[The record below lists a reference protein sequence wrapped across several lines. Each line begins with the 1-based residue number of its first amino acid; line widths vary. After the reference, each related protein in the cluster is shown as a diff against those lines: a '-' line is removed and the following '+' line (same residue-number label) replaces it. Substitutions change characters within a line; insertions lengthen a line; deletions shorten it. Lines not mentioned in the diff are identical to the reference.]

1 LKSKQLK
8 TKPTIFKSDILT
20 FLLIGFG
27 IVIFLITSI
36 LFYLS
41 SHFDTYHMPKVIG
54 LNSVKFEINSAH
66 IDHDVSTKYNTT
78 DLTNMTNAKNK
89 LKELTQDK
97 HWLFSTISICSA
109 KQQEEIN
116 TILKQIQVFEK
127 LIVIQDYT
135 AASKQE
141 LNAVFNSLLNNIDNL
156 QTGLNDRYIRQ
167 KSFVYYSEIIIIIS
181 LLLYLLSIF
190 FIATKRNM
198 VREKLLLE
206 AQKSNYFL
214 KEAQKMAK
222 LIVYSFDFKTKHWE
236 ASESFSNIAGA
247 EVTNNRLQSWID
259 RIHPKDRVRLTN
271 LFNKRA
277 QDPTTKFN
285 ETYRVVNATTGET
298 HWVHHAIQD
307 IKKDNKGNLLP
318 VNGVIQDITQHKLA
332 EEKIKRSNAIL
343 NKLNS
348 LVLVINSEGE
358 VTYVSKGIKTILGYK
373 PKDILGQG
381 WWQQTFPDAESAQR
395 SKDSVY
401 EYFSNE
407 DLSFIP
413 NEEFS
418 LRNIKTKNGESKW
431 INWSFTKESE
441 NSFIAI
447 GVDITES
454 YEKTKQFT
462 TLTEIA
468 HDAIILTN
476 DIGNIIEVNQSAR
489 QMFGYSKSE
498 ILGKPATV
506 LMPKKHKD
514 SFVLQLNKANKEGN
528 AKKSKFRIGEGI
540 TKKGVVFPVEIS
552 FNSWIN
558 NNKQI
563 HCAFIKDIT
572 QQKYEEKIKEIIYN
586 ITKYAQEYP
595 TLDALLPFIKKSLSS
610 VIDTTT
616 FFVSLYDDD
625 KENFNSYE
633 KIDPKNGKSFVN
645 FPKGG
650 SLFDQVVDTKKS
662 LLYTKPSK
670 INGTEI
676 KSKCWVG
683 VPLTVKQKV
692 IGVMSIRSYT
702 DRNAYTQKD
711 VSLLELVAST
721 ISQVI
726 QKTKDF
732 EKINLLNQALVQSS
746 AIILITNTKGEIEYV
761 NPSFTKITGYEPNE
775 VIGKNPRF
783 IGVKNRNKHVAANLW
798 KTIVNG
804 KSWKGELT
812 NIKKN
817 GVQFTV
823 MATIAPVKNN
833 TEEVTHYIAVQED
846 ITEKRKLEH
855 QFVNGF
861 IEAQEIERQSFGE
874 ELHDGISQILSAETM
889 YINVLIKENQD
900 RINGKAKFLTKI
912 RELNLSAANEARN
925 IAHGLMSNQLMKT
938 GLIKAIENICLDY
951 TNTKNIEFFYLH
963 KNISENELSKE
974 MKINIFRIIQ
984 EITANIIRHSKATET
999 TVTFV
1004 KLKHGILNLVIKD
1017 NGIGFEYDKSKGLPK
1032 GVGIE
1037 NIKRRIT
1044 LLSGTLDIDTSP
1056 NNGLCYTINIPL

>member
-1 LKSKQLK
+1 MKSKQLK

-27 IVIFLITSI
+27 VVIFLITSI

-41 SHFDTYHMPKVIG
+41 SHFDKYHTPKVNA
-54 LNSVKFEINSAH
+54 LNSVKFEITSAY
-66 IDHDVSTKYNTT
+66 IDHREVSQKDIST
-78 DLTNMTNAKNK
+78 DLTSLTNAKNRI
-89 LKELTQDK
+89 KELSQDK
-97 HWLFSTISICSA
+97 HWLFSSISICSA
-109 KQQEEIN
+109 EQQEQIN
-116 TILKQIQVFEK
+116 VILKQFQLFEK
-127 LIVIQDYT
+127 LLVAQDYT

-141 LNAVFNSLLNNIDNL
+141 YTVVFNSLLNNIDNL
-156 QTGLNDRYIRQ
+156 QTGLDDRYILQ
-167 KSFVYYSEIIIIIS
+167 KNFIYFSEILIIIA

-214 KEAQKMAK
+214 KEAQQMAK
-222 LIVYSFDFKTKHWE
+222 LIVYSYDFKTKHWE
-236 ASESFSNIAGA
+236 ASESFSNIVGA
-247 EVTNNRLQSWID
+247 EVTENRMQSWID
-259 RIHPKDRVRLTN
+259 RIHPKDRLRLTN
-271 LFNKRA
+271 LFEQRT
-277 QDPTTKFN
+277 QDSTTKFN
-285 ETYRVVNATTGET
+285 ETYRVVNANTGET
-298 HWVHHAIQD
+298 HWVHHVIQD
-307 IKKDNKGNLLP
+307 IKKDKNGNLLP
-318 VNGVIQDITQHKLA
+318 VNGLIQDITQHKLA
-332 EEKIKRSNAIL
+332 EEKIKRSNVIL

-348 LVLVINSEGE
+348 LVLVINREGE
-358 VTYVSKGIKTILGYK
+358 VTYVSKGIKNILGYK

-395 SKDSVY
+395 SKESVY
-401 EYFSNE
+401 EYFNE
-407 DLSFIP
+407 KLSFVP

-418 LRNIKTKNGESKW
+418 LRHIKTKNGESKW
-431 INWSFTKESE
+431 INWSFTRESE

-447 GVDITES
+447 GLDITES

-468 HDAIILTN
+468 HDAIILTD
-476 DIGNIIEVNQSAR
+476 DIGNIIVVNQSAR
-489 QMFGYSKSE
+489 QMFGYSKNE
-498 ILGKPATV
+498 ILGKPAIV

-514 SFVLQLNKANKEGN
+514 SFIHQLNKANKEGD

-540 TKKGVVFPVEIS
+540 TKKGVVFPIEIS

-586 ITKYAQEYP
+586 ITKYAQENP
-595 TLDALLPFIKKSLSS
+595 KLDALLPFIKKSLSS

-633 KIDPKNGKSFVN
+633 KMDPKNGKSFVN

-650 SLFDQVVDTKKS
+650 SLFDQVVETKKS

-676 KSKCWVG
+676 KSKCWIG
-683 VPLTVKQKV
+683 VPLTVKQNV

-702 DRNAYTQKD
+702 DKNAFTQKD

-761 NPSFTKITGYEPNE
+761 NPSFTKITGYQPKE
-775 VIGKNPRF
+775 ILGKNPSF
-783 IGVKNRNKHVAANLW
+783 IGVKNRNKRASINLW

-817 GVQFTV
+817 GTQYTV

-846 ITEKRKLEH
+846 ITKKRKLEH
-855 QFVNGF
+855 QFINGF

-925 IAHGLMSNQLMKT
+925 IAHGLMSDKLMKT

-951 TNTKNIEFFYLH
+951 TNTKNIQFLYVH
-963 KNISENELSKE
+963 KNISEKELSKE
-974 MKINIFRIIQ
+974 LKINIFRIIQ
-984 EITANIIRHSKATET
+984 EITTNIVRHSRATET
-999 TVTFV
+999 TITFV
-1004 KLKHGILNLVIKD
+1004 KLKQGVLNLVIKD
-1017 NGIGFEYDKSKGLPK
+1017 NGIGIDYDKTKGNPK
-1032 GVGIE
+1032 GVGFE
-1037 NIKRRIT
+1037 NIKRRVT
-1044 LLSGTLDIDTSP
+1044 LLSGTLDIDTSA